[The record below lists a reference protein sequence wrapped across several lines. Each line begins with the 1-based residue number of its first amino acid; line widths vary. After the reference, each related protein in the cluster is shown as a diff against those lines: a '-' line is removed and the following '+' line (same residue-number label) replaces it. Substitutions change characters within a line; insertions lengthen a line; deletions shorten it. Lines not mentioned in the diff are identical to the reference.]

1 MLIGIVSL
9 AVFSNH
15 IPFPPSAMREKMKEY
30 TMRHFNVPFHTTF
43 MKNISVPIYGAHLFD
58 AIMIY
63 ARAAT
68 EILAEN
74 GSLANGVAV
83 MERIFNRTYSSIQGF
98 DVSTY

>member
-1 MLIGIVSL
+1 MIL
-9 AVFSNH
+9 NC
-15 IPFPPSAMREKMKEY
+15 SAMREKMKEY
-30 TMRHFNVPFHTTF
+30 TRRHFNVPFHSTF

-68 EILAEN
+68 EILAEKGDLTN
-74 GSLANGVAV
+74 GTAV

-98 DVSTY
+98 EVILIGID

>member
-1 MLIGIVSL
+1 
-9 AVFSNH
+9 
-15 IPFPPSAMREKMKEY
+15 MREQMKEY
-30 TMRHFNVPFHTTF
+30 TKKFFNVPFHSAF

-68 EILAEN
+68 EILAEQGNLSN
-74 GSLANGVAV
+74 GLAV

-98 DVSTY
+98 EVEIIGYLSTFSAIK

>member
-1 MLIGIVSL
+1 
-9 AVFSNH
+9 
-15 IPFPPSAMREKMKEY
+15 MREQMKEY
-30 TMRHFNVPFHTTF
+30 TKTFFNVPFHSAF

-68 EILAEN
+68 EILAKQGNLSN
-74 GSLANGVAV
+74 GLAV

-98 DVSTY
+98 EVEIHGKF